1 MDFTLFAQAAGGS
14 PPAGGAAI
22 GQIVIAT
29 TAATI
34 VTAVLL
40 YVGMGHRNGKVAL
53 LGNLGAFSERV
64 SGLKAWAAIPA
75 ATITVSLIIALFG
88 MLWDISIHIAQ
99 GRDPGP
105 LANPAH
111 YFILGGLFGIFA
123 AGFLS
128 MALPKEKP
136 SESAVRISRDWYAPL
151 GGLLITAA
159 GAFALIGFPLDDVWH
174 RLFGQDVTLWGPTH
188 LMLIGGAAMTLVG
201 LAVLLVE
208 AKRANAAG
216 PRGREVG
223 WVELMRRVS
232 LPGALLLGL
241 STFQAEFDFGVPQF
255 RMIFH
260 PMLIALA
267 AAVSLAAAR
276 IWLGRGSALGAAVF
290 FLAMRGVMA
299 LLVGPVIGNP
309 LPHFP
314 LYLPEAVLVEL
325 VALRVSPRA
334 PLRFALVSGA
344 LIGTVGV
351 AAEWGWS
358 HLWMPLPWP
367 GALLPEGAL
376 AGLGM
381 ALAGALIGAWI
392 GARLAADELAPRPRL
407 RGPAVAGGLA
417 AAPLIAYGLYS
428 TASVGA
434 SATVT
439 LAKHGGQAD
448 ATVAVHGDVSG
459 ANWFTATSWQGGG
472 LVVDRLRETSPGVFR
487 TTQPIPITGEW
498 KTMLRLHKGYALT
511 ALPVYLPA
519 DQAIPVRG
527 VAARDRFTR
536 PFGNERK
543 LLQRERKTAA
553 GWLWGAAYAV
563 VLAVALGFLALLGW
577 GVHRVSA
584 APAPP
589 RERRFTPREP
599 REPVP
604 SA

>member
-1 MDFTLFAQAAGGS
+1 MLTLLAAAK
-14 PPAGGAAI
+14 PAGGAALD
-22 GQIVIAT
+22 QVAIAT
-29 TAATI
+29 GAALF
-34 VTAVLL
+34 VTVTLL
-40 YVGMGHRNGKVAL
+40 WLGLGHRSGKVGI
-53 LGNLGAFSERV
+53 LGRLGKFSQHV
-64 SGLKAWAAIPA
+64 SGLPAWAAIPSG
-75 ATITVSLIIALFG
+75 IIVVSLVTALFG
-88 MLWDISIHIAQ
+88 MLWDISLHIAQ
-99 GRDPGP
+99 GRDEGP
-105 LANPAH
+105 LANAAH
-111 YFILGGLFGIFA
+111 YFILAGLFGVFSS
-123 AGFLS
+123 GFLS
-128 MALPKEKP
+128 MCLPLEKP
-136 SESAVRISRDWYAPL
+136 SRVAVKIADDWYAPL
-151 GGLLITAA
+151 GGVLIAGC
-159 GAFALIGFPLDDVWH
+159 GAFSLVGFPLDDVWH

-188 LMLIGGAAMTLVG
+188 LMLIGGAAMTLIG

-208 AKRANAAG
+208 AGDASREGG
-216 PRGREVG
+216 PRGEREGVG
-223 WVELMRRVS
+223 WMRRVS
-232 LPGALLLGL
+232 LPGAFLLGL

-267 AAVSLAAAR
+267 AAVSLVAAR

-290 FLAMRGVMA
+290 FLVMRGVMA

-367 GALLPEGAL
+367 GAPLREGAL

-417 AAPLIAYGLYS
+417 AAALIAYGLYS

-472 LVVDRLRETSPGVFR
+472 LVVDRLRETAPGVFR

-498 KTMLRLHKGYALT
+498 KTMLRLHEGYSLT

-519 DQAIPVRG
+519 DPAIPVRG

-563 VLAVALGFLALLGW
+563 VLAVALGFLALLAW

-589 RERRFTPREP
+589 REPRFSAREA